1 LCLWILCVTV
11 EDRLGHARFIHLY
24 FVCGEAAFGA
34 QTLANPE
41 SMVQA
46 IGASGAIAGVLGAC
60 FILYPRSRVLTL
72 VPIFIIPWFVEIP
85 AVVYLGLWFVLQ
97 LFSGAVELTSQAG
110 QVGGVAWRGHA
121 GGFVSG
127 IGLCLVP
134 RTRPGPRLPP

>member
-1 LCLWILCVTV
+1 FLIFYFLC
-11 EDRLGHARFIHLY
+11 GA
-24 FVCGEAAFGA
+24 AAFGA

-41 SMVQA
+41 STVPA
-46 IGASGAIAGVLGAC
+46 IGASGAIAGVLGAY

-110 QVGGVAWRGHA
+110 QAGGVALWGHP
-121 GGFVSG
+121 GGFVRGRVLCLG
-127 IGLCLVP
+127 IGKGQRPSFPP
-134 RTRPGPRLPP
+134 RGLARSGRFRAPLPHVR